1 MAGLRVVVDA
11 EAVSGED
18 SRVTPDQPGQP
29 DHVQRTLADLD
40 ARLGRIA
47 AEVADMRAGLAEL
60 GRGPVQQPGF
70 QPEPQPYR
78 APERS
83 TVWRPGQQVQPGYAS
98 GQQSPQPVHAP
109 QPRPDRP
116 WAPPAEAAGQRERRV
131 PRITAATVIAAI
143 GGTVMLAGVVFLLV
157 AAIQAG
163 LFPPL
168 ARVLA
173 AGALAVVLVGLGMRL
188 QARHEIAARDRVVD
202 DEKAVN
208 PGALAL
214 VGTGFATAILTVIA
228 SATLYHWI
236 PVPAAYMFVGALALA
251 GMVLAQRWS
260 SPLLATFVSA
270 GTMVLSPLISHGVE
284 LPVFLVILGIATA
297 VLGAGLGNAVR
308 VVWSVIPSLML
319 MGYLGQAD
327 VRGKGDLVAL
337 LVAALAFA
345 AAGGAI
351 AWYDSM
357 RREPALA
364 NAGLVVVPTAF
375 PLVAVPTI
383 PFLDP
388 GWPVALVLAA
398 LYLAAAYLAGLRT
411 VGHRAQEPAPLLLS
425 AVTGAVG
432 SVLLLTGWIHLG
444 GQAQTSLA
452 VTLSAIAYLL
462 AAGLWRRSWLDWLA
476 GIGAVIAVVLY
487 LSANQPF
494 LALSQNEAIREFTG
508 TDVIA
513 SIFVTAL
520 AVVAT
525 WWATHRFPHESA
537 RVLIAGAVTA
547 LLAGSAAVVAFGVVI
562 GEAVEQA
569 RDGFLV
575 AHLVVTVLWT
585 CCAAWLVLT
594 PRPRLARAQRLGF
607 VLGALALAKLLILD
621 LATLPGLFR
630 VLSFIVVGAVMLAV
644 AVRYRSETDP
654 SGSGSPT

>member
-1 MAGLRVVVDA
+1 
-11 EAVSGED
+11 
-18 SRVTPDQPGQP
+18 
-29 DHVQRTLADLD
+29 
-40 ARLGRIA
+40 
-47 AEVADMRAGLAEL
+47 
-60 GRGPVQQPGF
+60 
-70 QPEPQPYR
+70 
-78 APERS
+78 
-83 TVWRPGQQVQPGYAS
+83 
-98 GQQSPQPVHAP
+98 
-109 QPRPDRP
+109 
-116 WAPPAEAAGQRERRV
+116 
-131 PRITAATVIAAI
+131 
-143 GGTVMLAGVVFLLV
+143 MLAGVVFLLA

-188 QARHEIAARDRVVD
+188 QARHEAGARNPATARPRNQVGAEPHPAGIDA
-202 DEKAVN
+202 ESAVN

-214 VGTGFATAILTVIA
+214 VGTGFATAILAVIA

-260 SPLLATFVSA
+260 SSLLATFVSA
-270 GTMVLSPLISHGVE
+270 GTMLLSPLISHGVE
-284 LPVFLVILGIATA
+284 LPVFLVILGVATA
-297 VLGAGLGNAVR
+297 ALAAGLGTAVR

-319 MGYLGQAD
+319 MGYLGQAGI
-327 VRGKGDLVAL
+327 RGKGDLIAL

-345 AAGGAI
+345 AAGGVI

-364 NAGLVVVPTAF
+364 YAGLVVVPTAF
-375 PLVAVPTI
+375 PLIAVPTI
-383 PFLDP
+383 PFLHP
-388 GWPVALVLAA
+388 GWPVALILAA
-398 LYLAAAYLAGLRT
+398 LYLAAAYLAGRRTAGLRT
-411 VGHRAQEPAPLLLS
+411 PELSAVGADAATEPAPAPLLLS
-425 AVTGAVG
+425 AVTGTVG
-432 SVLLLTGWIHLG
+432 SVLLLTAWVHLG

-452 VTLSAIAYLL
+452 VSLSAIAYLL

-487 LSANQPF
+487 LSAAEPF
-494 LALSQNEAIREFTG
+494 LALSESEATAEFTAV
-508 TDVIA
+508 DVIA
-513 SIFVTAL
+513 SILVTAL

-525 WWATHRFPHESA
+525 WWATRRFPTASA
-537 RVLIAGAVTA
+537 RVLVAGAVTG
-547 LLAGSAAVVAFGVVI
+547 LLAASAAVVSLGVVI
-562 GEAVEQA
+562 GEAIGQA

-575 AHLVVTVLWT
+575 AHLVVTVLWI

-594 PRPRLARAQRLGF
+594 ARPRLARAQRLGF
-607 VLGALALAKLLILD
+607 ILGALALAKLLLLD

-644 AVRYRSETDP
+644 AVRYRPGTGDEPDPPRKTDRARMADQRSETDP